1 MLAMKNLF
9 PIIMTLVFLAVLVG
23 SNIYL
28 TRRVAWILSA
38 ESKWWLHLVF
48 ALVPVLMMAGLIGFS
63 NATSALGTV
72 LYSLSAFTTGIVLFF
87 LMSMLATELVHLSF
101 RFQPSRFGMFAVVL
115 TLLVSSLGTWKAFRV
130 QLTQK
135 DIILQEL
142 SREVRVMHLS
152 DIHLGHFRGEA
163 FLQKLVTMAQEAG
176 PDIVV
181 ITGDLFDG
189 RKQLNLQTL
198 APLKQFGVPVY
209 FVEGNHDGYS
219 GVREIKQYLRE
230 TGVNVLEN
238 EVVTTG
244 ALQLVGLDHMRA
256 DVDAPGMHAIQ
267 NGNTIKEVLAS
278 LDVDPALPSVLLH
291 HSPDGIEYASEK
303 GIDLYLAGHTHGGQ
317 LFPVTYLNDLLFKYN
332 KGLASYNGTQ
342 IFVSMGAGTFGPPMR
357 IGTKSEITL
366 LRLLPPTVL
375 QNKASG

>member
-1 MLAMKNLF
+1 MKNLF
-9 PIIMTLVFLAVLVG
+9 PIIMTLVFLVVLAG

-38 ESKWWLHLVF
+38 ENTWWLHVVF
-48 ALVPVLMMAGLIGFS
+48 VVVPVLMMTGLFVFS
-63 NATSALGTV
+63 NATSAIGTIM
-72 LYSLSAFTTGIVLFF
+72 YSVSAFTTGIVLFF
-87 LMSMLATELVHLSF
+87 LMSMLATELVHLSL
-101 RFQPSRFGMFAVVL
+101 RFQPARFGLFAVVL
-115 TLLVSSLGTWKAFRV
+115 TLLVTSLGTWKAFRV

-135 DIILQEL
+135 DIFIREL
-142 SREVRVMHLS
+142 SREVRIMHLS

-163 FLQKLVTMAQEAG
+163 FLRKLVVMSHEAG
-176 PDIVV
+176 PDLVV

-189 RKQLNLQTL
+189 RKQLAQETL
-198 APLKQFGVPVY
+198 VSLKQFTVPVF

-219 GVREIKQYLRE
+219 GVKEIKQYLRQY
-230 TGVNVLEN
+230 GVRVLEN
-238 EVVTTG
+238 EVVEVG

-256 DVDAPGMHAIQ
+256 DGDAPRMHAIQ
-267 NGNTIKEVLAS
+267 NGKTIKEVLAN
-278 LDVDPALPSVLLH
+278 LEVDRTRPSVLLH

-332 KGLASYNGTQ
+332 RGLASYNGTQ

-357 IGTKSEITL
+357 IGTKGEITL
-366 LRLLPPTVL
+366 LRLLPA
-375 QNKASG
+375 NASRNTNSR